1 MYAILG
7 ATGQVGRAVVAS
19 LAADGHA
26 ARMRLIGRTPSADA
40 PAGAAWHHADLR
52 DGPAALAAAL
62 EGAEAA
68 FVLNPVP
75 VDAGDVHADAAA
87 LAGVIAQAVAAARC
101 PRVVALSG
109 QGAHLDAGTGIVLTL
124 RALEAALAAGGART
138 TFVRATSFMQ
148 NRVPIARAALAS
160 GTWHAMFAPDLPL
173 PAVSADDVGRCV
185 ARMLRDP
192 DPPRIV
198 NVTGAGTWSE
208 REVGRLVA
216 SLAGRPLAV
225 EAVPPA
231 HRAAALQAAGLGR
244 SYAEALAQMH
254 AAFEA
259 GAAAFAPADL
269 EVAGEE
275 SFEDVLRRALA

>member
-52 DGPAALAAAL
+52 AGPAALAA
-62 EGAEAA
+62 
-68 FVLNPVP
+68 
-75 VDAGDVHADAAA
+75 
-87 LAGVIAQAVAAARC
+87 
-101 PRVVALSG
+101 
-109 QGAHLDAGTGIVLTL
+109 
-124 RALEAALAAGGART
+124 ALEAALAAGGART

-208 REVGRLVA
+208 REVARLVA

>member
-109 QGAHLDAGTGIVLTL
+109 
-124 RALEAALAAGGART
+124 
-138 TFVRATSFMQ
+138 
-148 NRVPIARAALAS
+148 
-160 GTWHAMFAPDLPL
+160 
-173 PAVSADDVGRCV
+173 
-185 ARMLRDP
+185 
-192 DPPRIV
+192 
-198 NVTGAGTWSE
+198 
-208 REVGRLVA
+208 
-216 SLAGRPLAV
+216 
-225 EAVPPA
+225 
-231 HRAAALQAAGLGR
+231 
-244 SYAEALAQMH
+244 
-254 AAFEA
+254 
-259 GAAAFAPADL
+259 
-269 EVAGEE
+269 
-275 SFEDVLRRALA
+275 